1 MIKAFEHAAVFGA
14 QSEERPVEVEVGRND
29 LDEFIRVAERAGLEI
44 VQSRSRLNATAPMLV
59 TAVVLGA
66 LFALIGLQGL
76 NVALGFPRMEAVLS
90 IPANLIGAIF
100 TIVGLVCGCA
110 VGSVISMEPS
120 RAERERLTIFGDKG
134 VTQAIGRQFG
144 VVVR

>member
-59 TAVVLGA
+59 TAGVLGA
-66 LFALIGLQGL
+66 LVALIGLQVL
-76 NVALGFPRMEAVLS
+76 NVAQGFPRMEAVLS
-90 IPANLIGAIF
+90 SPANLIGAIF

>member
-14 QSEERPVEVEVGRND
+14 QSEERPIEVEVGRND

-76 NVALGFPRMEAVLS
+76 NAALGFPRMEAVLS

-120 RAERERLTIFGDKG
+120 RAERERLTIFGDKN

>member
-14 QSEERPVEVEVGRND
+14 QSEVRPVEVEVGRKD

-44 VQSRSRLNATAPMLV
+44 VQSRSRMNATAPMLV

-76 NVALGFPRMEAVLS
+76 NAALGFPRMEAVLS
-90 IPANLIGAIF
+90 IPANIIGAIF

-120 RAERERLTIFGDKG
+120 RAEREHLTIFGDKG